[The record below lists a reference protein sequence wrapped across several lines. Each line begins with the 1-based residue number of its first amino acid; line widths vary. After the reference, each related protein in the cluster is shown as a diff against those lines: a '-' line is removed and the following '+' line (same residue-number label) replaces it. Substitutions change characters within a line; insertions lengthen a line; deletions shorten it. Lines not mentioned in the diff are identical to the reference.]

1 VKEKLNIEYINP
13 FIVGA
18 STVFNSLLKTD
29 LKKGKVQTVDTID
42 PAHDVIINIEING
55 AMTGFVLYSFGFHT
69 VNKIAEALV
78 PGLNEDAIKQEYKDI
93 IGEVANMIT
102 GNAVTMLTDK
112 DIVLSTPVVVDKS
125 DFTITGLRKYI
136 ALSIKMYSPM
146 GPLEIC
152 IVVK

>member
-1 VKEKLNIEYINP
+1 MKEKLNIEYINP

-18 STVFNSLLKTD
+18 SKVFNSLLNTD
-29 LKKGKVQTVDTID
+29 LKKGKVYTVDTID
-42 PAHDVIINIEING
+42 PAHEVIINIEING
-55 AMTGFVLYSFGFHT
+55 AMTGYVIYSLSFHT
-69 VNKIAEALV
+69 VNKIAEVLV

-102 GNAVTMLTDK
+102 GNAISMFTDK
-112 DIVLSTPVVVDKS
+112 DIELSTPTVMDKR

-136 ALSIKMYSPM
+136 ALAIKMYSPM
-146 GPLEIC
+146 GPVEIC